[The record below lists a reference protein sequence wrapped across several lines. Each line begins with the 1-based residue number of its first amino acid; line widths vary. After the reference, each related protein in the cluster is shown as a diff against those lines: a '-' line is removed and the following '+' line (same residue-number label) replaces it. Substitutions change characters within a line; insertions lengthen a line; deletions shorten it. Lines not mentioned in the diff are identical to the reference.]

1 MTARIFIALLSF
13 SFLTP
18 NKPLA
23 QAQDN
28 KSAKDFVRQVY
39 ADYANPDW
47 RHLEQRHASFYT
59 PDLYHRILADRSSH
73 PGDIG
78 ELDFDPICDC
88 QDPGDPGELKVQS
101 ITFSTFGQ
109 AKLKAHVAFLIANDP
124 RAVTLLLLDTRSG
137 WRIDDITSRDMPSL
151 RALLGKREFLDLNI
165 LPNLILT
172 ISTWPSGLQ

>member
-1 MTARIFIALLSF
+1 MTARILIAFLWF

-18 NKPLA
+18 NEPLA
-23 QAQDN
+23 QAQN
-28 KSAKDFVRQVY
+28 GKSAKNFVHKVY

-59 PDLYHRILADRSSH
+59 SELYHLILADRSSH
-73 PGDIG
+73 PGDVWK
-78 ELDFDPICDC
+78 LDFDPICDC

-101 ITFSTFGQ
+101 IKLSIFGQ

-151 RALLGKREFLDLNI
+151 RALLEKKR
-165 LPNLILT
+165 
-172 ISTWPSGLQ
+172 ISRSQHSR